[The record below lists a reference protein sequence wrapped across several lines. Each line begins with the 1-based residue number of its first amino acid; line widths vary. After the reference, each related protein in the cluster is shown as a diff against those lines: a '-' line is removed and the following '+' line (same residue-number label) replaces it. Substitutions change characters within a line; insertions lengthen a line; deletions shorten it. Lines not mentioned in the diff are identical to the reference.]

1 MIMMSMQFLGKA
13 NSMFRLW
20 FVIGNFLCTIDS
32 TVEVEAIGLVLLG
45 SCNKCLPFSSA
56 NSEAY
61 AHSGWNIARK
71 RRSPFATIQIA
82 SLQRKQMQAAFN
94 EGERDMQATIHMLH
108 CIHNSHV
115 C

>member
-1 MIMMSMQFLGKA
+1 MATGLHRSVASMIMMSMQFLGKA

-45 SCNKCLPFSSA
+45 SYNKCLPFSST

-61 AHSGWNIARK
+61 AHSGRRPPSLRQSGSGTQKSYDKEKMLARLISM
-71 RRSPFATIQIA
+71 RCDSRSIDVN
-82 SLQRKQMQAAFN
+82 K
-94 EGERDMQATIHMLH
+94 
-108 CIHNSHV
+108 
-115 C
+115 

>member
-45 SCNKCLPFSSA
+45 SYNKCLPFSSA
-56 NSEAY
+56 NSEDY
-61 AHSGWNIARK
+61 AHSA
-71 RRSPFATIQIA
+71 FIA
-82 SLQRKQMQAAFN
+82 SVSCCRVERIMNMLKQWIFSKRF
-94 EGERDMQATIHMLH
+94 GFHISLRRLDVTVFHMFPRPS
-108 CIHNSHV
+108 CI
-115 C
+115 

>member
-1 MIMMSMQFLGKA
+1 MQFLGKA

-45 SCNKCLPFSSA
+45 SYNKCLPFSSA

-61 AHSGWNIARK
+61 VAIHKGKTIGRCRTRSIALVALCGLWLVALDSSSHIRK
-71 RRSPFATIQIA
+71 
-82 SLQRKQMQAAFN
+82 
-94 EGERDMQATIHMLH
+94 
-108 CIHNSHV
+108 V
-115 C
+115 